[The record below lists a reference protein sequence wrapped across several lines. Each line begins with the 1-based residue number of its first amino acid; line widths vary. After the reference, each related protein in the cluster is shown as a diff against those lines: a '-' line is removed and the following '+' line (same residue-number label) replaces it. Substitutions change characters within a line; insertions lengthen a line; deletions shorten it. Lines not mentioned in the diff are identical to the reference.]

1 MTICFMTTMIT
12 SRHIIIITAARR
24 LLRLHT
30 TIIITIMMVITGPTM
45 VPDRDPD
52 PVDIMAPIMTD
63 LADITDTRA
72 SVPVDTAV
80 LAAPDPDLVLAVIRE
95 CALADMAVP
104 TAADPDLV
112 PGRLQADIPVVDVM
126 TDPAHITAAD
136 PDRQEVVTVAI
147 TVSAA
152 VLVAVAEPSRVPVVT
167 DMLQA

>member
-1 MTICFMTTMIT
+1 MTTMIT

-30 TIIITIMMVITGPTM
+30 TIVTIMMVITGPTM
-45 VPDRDPD
+45 VPDRDPDRDPD

-104 TAADPDLV
+104 TAAGPDLV

-147 TVSAA
+147 IVSAA

>member
-1 MTICFMTTMIT
+1 MTTMIT

-30 TIIITIMMVITGPTM
+30 TIVTIMMVIMGPTM
-45 VPDRDPD
+45 VPDRDPDRDPD

-80 LAAPDPDLVLAVIRE
+80 LAVIRE

-104 TAADPDLV
+104 TAAGPDLV

-126 TDPAHITAAD
+126 TDQAHITAAD

>member
-1 MTICFMTTMIT
+1 
-12 SRHIIIITAARR
+12 
-24 LLRLHT
+24 
-30 TIIITIMMVITGPTM
+30 MMVITGPTM
-45 VPDRDPD
+45 VPDRDPDRDPD

-80 LAAPDPDLVLAVIRE
+80 LAAP
-95 CALADMAVP
+95 
-104 TAADPDLV
+104 DPDLV

>member
-1 MTICFMTTMIT
+1 MKLKSTLLAIGLACAVCLTGCIVIDDDLYYDDYDYEP
-12 SRHIIIITAARR
+12 SHRH
-24 LLRLHT
+24 HH
-30 TIIITIMMVITGPTM
+30 
-45 VPDRDPD
+45 
-52 PVDIMAPIMTD
+52 

-80 LAAPDPDLVLAVIRE
+80 LTAPDPDLVLAVIRE